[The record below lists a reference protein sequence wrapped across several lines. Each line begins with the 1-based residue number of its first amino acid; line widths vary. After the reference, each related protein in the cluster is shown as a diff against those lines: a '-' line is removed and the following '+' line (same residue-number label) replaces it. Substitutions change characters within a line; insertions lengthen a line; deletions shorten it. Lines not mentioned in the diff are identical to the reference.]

1 MRKVCRAL
9 LILCMLAVAIVIPT
23 TAHADIGPKPSVI
36 INFEGLQ
43 GQNYY
48 ATLLSNVPSTGPHWA
63 LEGNDRKARYE
74 QGDQDYDIYLKL
86 LEYKDA
92 DGFYFLQ
99 FFQDCSETQ
108 RFSWTY
114 FPPEKFKILLYFP
127 TSNNFIAGD
136 EVLERYAFDSYYT
149 ATVSNLSA
157 DSLRLG
163 EAGITAHKSYNAR
176 NEIVSLIIRILLTIA
191 IELGI
196 AVIFGFR
203 ERKQFCFIAYVNVA
217 TQVAL
222 NIALNITNYASGA
235 MAFVILYFLLEI
247 AVFIVEGILYS
258 WYLKGHG
265 DASMPSWKPWTYS
278 LVSNTVSFALGLGLA
293 YWIPGIF

>member
-1 MRKVCRAL
+1 MKQVYRSL
-9 LILCMLAVAIVIPT
+9 LLLCILTVAIVIPT

-99 FFQDCSETQ
+99 FFKDCSQTQ
-108 RFSWTY
+108 QFSWTY

-127 TSNNFIAGD
+127 ESNSFIAGD
-136 EVLERYAFDSYYT
+136 EILERYAFDSYYT
-149 ATVSNLSA
+149 ATVSNLSV
-157 DSLRLG
+157 DSMQLG

-176 NEIVSLIIRILLTIA
+176 NEMVSLIIRILLTIA

-203 ERKQFCFIAYVNVA
+203 KKKQFCFIAYVNVA
-217 TQVAL
+217 TQIAL

-247 AVFIVEGILYS
+247 VVFIVEGILYS
-258 WYLKGHG
+258 WYLKRHG
-265 DASMPSWKPWTYS
+265 DTSIPSWKPWAYS